1 MMSDGLFYPGLNA
14 AAIAFLLA
22 RDDAESWR
30 QQFRECADAAARQRD
45 AKRDVWSRAGV
56 VDAMLM
62 MAMWDNKIAEKQSDI
77 AKAYIAV
84 GEGGGAKRELQSIL
98 GQIEFL
104 TDKLPPDHPAQGPLR
119 AILAEVRTH
128 FA

>member
-1 MMSDGLFYPGLNA
+1 MSDGLFYPGLNA

-30 QQFRECADAAARQRD
+30 QQVRECADAAARQRD

-62 MAMWDNKIAEKQSDI
+62 MALWDNKIAEKQSDI

-84 GEGGGAKRELQSIL
+84 GEGGGAKREIESIL

-104 TDKLPPDHPAQGPLR
+104 TEKLPPDHAAQGPLR